1 MSGLYK
7 AEGSSCFDSLI
18 FTDLAIHTCK
28 KYDCFLEEEDGRSWG
43 SKDKKKLFLPKL
55 THGVTPLKKKCIY
68 VFMVSWFR
76 KFPRSLRKQH
86 RKLHLQS
93 AGKLTSST
101 VKDFFFFF
109 CFMQQGFHISGI
121 FRSGPERNFSL
132 WKYKKDF
139 KPKGESR
146 GHECMKASIFSLT
159 GTSFP
164 NHSLL
169 LQ

>member
-18 FTDLAIHTCK
+18 FTDLASHTFK
-28 KYDCFLEEEDGRSWG
+28 KYDCFLEEEYGRSWG
-43 SKDKKKLFLPKL
+43 SKDKKKLFLPKF
-55 THGVTPLKKKCIY
+55 THGAKTKQKKCIY
-68 VFMVSWFR
+68 VFMVLWFL

-93 AGKLTSST
+93 AGKNTSST
-101 VKDFFFFF
+101 VNDFFFF
-109 CFMQQGFHISGI
+109 CFTQQGFHISGI
-121 FRSGPERNFSL
+121 FRIGPERNFFL

-146 GHECMKASIFSLT
+146 GHECMKASVFS
-159 GTSFP
+159 
-164 NHSLL
+164 
-169 LQ
+169 